1 MPRTHV
7 KEFRYTHR
15 VVPNGMG
22 THVTAS
28 MKRRMRHSVAANLRE
43 RGEINTLLVATEH
56 RMPRTRDDEG
66 DSAGRAFATIFLLFS
81 FFSFFSFFDLAPN
94 GGRRRFA
101 L

>member
-1 MPRTHV
+1 
-7 KEFRYTHR
+7 
-15 VVPNGMG
+15 MG

-56 RMPRTRDDEG
+56 RMPRARDDEG
-66 DSAGRAFATIFLLFS
+66 ARLCCADILLLLF
-81 FFSFFSFFDLAPN
+81 FFLDLHDGD